1 MITKKVTDNRKKNTK
16 RKIKPEVAYEVQA
29 RDWYCIFTFID
40 SPWMKFCKWSWN
52 IEEIHHAFYWIDAQY
67 DSWRNDVDRLVGL
80 CTWCHDHLHS
90 RWWQDYREHC
100 KNYLNP

>member
-1 MITKKVTDNRKKNTK
+1 MFPKTQTDNRKKNTK
-16 RKIKPEVAYEVQA
+16 RKITPEVAYEVQA
-29 RDWYCIFTFID
+29 RDWYCIFSLID
-40 SPWMKFCKWSWN
+40 MCKWNGN
-52 IEEIHHAFYWIDAQY
+52 IEEIHHAFYWLDAQY
-67 DSWRNDVDRLVGL
+67 DKWRNNSDRLVWL